1 MCRSPAPR
9 GIKTAARKSW
19 TAVQVTRV
27 RERLG
32 SIDR

>member
-1 MCRSPAPR
+1 MAKALNER
-9 GIKTAARKSW
+9 GIRTAKGKVW

-32 SIDR
+32 LIEQ